1 MTCDAILF
9 DKFLFE
15 KIFSIKKSFALSVTV
30 HSEKFYESAWNCF
43 VIDASLAQTFKII
56 SQFTVANNEVFR

>member
-15 KIFSIKKSFALSVTV
+15 KILSIKKSFALSVTV
-30 HSEKFYESAWNCF
+30 HSEKFYESA
-43 VIDASLAQTFKII
+43 
-56 SQFTVANNEVFR
+56 